1 LLKFNKKQLNIEVEQ
16 NDRDNPKPSARKDRI
31 QNNCAQKGEGDS
43 LKEAL
48 SQKDE
53 CQKGCA

>member
-1 LLKFNKKQLNIEVEQ
+1 MTETTQ
-16 NDRDNPKPSARKDRI
+16 NPVRAKTASKTTAPK
-31 QNNCAQKGEGDS
+31 KGEGDS